1 MKQHSTSYNRASID
15 EENPYWISFSD
26 IMSGLLILF
35 ILVSMTLI
43 LELIA
48 KREEVNQ
55 KIEQIEQIEQAL
67 EQILREI
74 KAELQAKNIVVE
86 ISEND
91 SVIRIPDR
99 LLKFD
104 SGSFVIPAGSE
115 QIVHDIGDT
124 IRRVI
129 VKQDRYKIFDTI
141 FVEGHTDNQPFRNNY
156 VKGNWGLSAN
166 RAIEVWNYWE
176 LHIAE
181 IPELSALLNHAGEP
195 LFSVSG
201 FGETRPI
208 QTPQDTAAQRE
219 KNRRIDIRFIVKR
232 PTQTDYET
240 VKAILEQ

>member
-1 MKQHSTSYNRASID
+1 MKQHSTSYNRGSVD

-48 KREEVNQ
+48 KREEVDQ
-55 KIEQIEQIEQAL
+55 KIEQIEQIEQVL
-67 EQILREI
+67 EQVLREI
-74 KAELQAKNIVVE
+74 KSELRAKNIVVE

-91 SVIRIPDR
+91 SVLRIPDR

-104 SGSFVIPAGSE
+104 SGSFVIPSGSE
-115 QIVHDIGDT
+115 QIVYEIGDT
-124 IRRVI
+124 IRRMI

-156 VKGNWGLSAN
+156 IKGNWWLSTN
-166 RAIEVWNYWE
+166 RAIEVWHYWD
-176 LHIAE
+176 LHITGK
-181 IPELSALLNHAGEP
+181 PELSTLLNHAGDP

-208 QTPQDTAAQRE
+208 QAPQDTAAQRE
-219 KNRRIDIRFIVKR
+219 RNRRIDIRFTVKR

-240 VKAILEQ
+240 VKEMLDQ

>member
-1 MKQHSTSYNRASID
+1 MKQHSTSTHRGSVD

-48 KREEVNQ
+48 KREEVDR

-99 LLKFD
+99 LLTFD
-104 SGSFVIPAGSE
+104 SGSFAIPEGSE
-115 QIVHDIGDT
+115 RIVYDIGDT

-156 VKGNWGLSAN
+156 IKGNWGLSAH
-166 RAIEVWNYWE
+166 RAIEVWNYWD
-176 LHIAE
+176 LHITGT
-181 IPELSALLNHAGEP
+181 PELSALRNHVGEP

-219 KNRRIDIRFIVKR
+219 KNRRIDIRFIVKK

>member
-1 MKQHSTSYNRASID
+1 MKQHSTSYNRGSVD

-48 KREEVNQ
+48 KREEVDQ
-55 KIEQIEQIEQAL
+55 KIEQIEQIEQV
-67 EQILREI
+67 LREI
-74 KAELQAKNIVVE
+74 KSALQAKNIVVE

-99 LLKFD
+99 LLTFD
-104 SGSFVIPAGSE
+104 SGSFVIPEGSE
-115 QIVHDIGDT
+115 RIVYDIGDT

-156 VKGNWGLSAN
+156 IKGNWGLSAN
-166 RAIEVWNYWE
+166 RAIEVWNYWDR
-176 LHIAE
+176 HITGT
-181 IPELSALLNHAGEP
+181 PELSALLNHTGEP

-219 KNRRIDIRFIVKR
+219 KNRRIDIRFIIKR